1 MIFENLSFARKQI
14 ELKII
19 ILDKI
24 IKVGNGL
31 LGKKIW
37 RGKPWRALVVWAWLH
52 K

>member
-24 IKVGNGL
+24 MKVGSGL
-31 LGKKIW
+31 LGKKIR
-37 RGKPWRALVVWAWLH
+37 RGKPWWALGGWAWLH

>member
-14 ELKII
+14 KRKII

-24 IKVGNGL
+24 MTVGTGL
-31 LGKKIW
+31 LGKKIR
-37 RGKPWRALVVWAWLH
+37 RGKSWQALGGWAQLH